1 MKFIAIKTADG
12 SITGNISF
20 YCKMLHVTRQGFYKY
35 LFNRERPWK
44 YQDLAAAMLDIHSIT
59 PLRKCVTDITE
70 IKASDGKLYVSAIFD
85 CFDSAVLGLSI
96 GANMQATL
104 CVNTLDNAMM
114 AYPDLKGAII
124 HSDRGSQY
132 TSQIYRDTIAKYNV
146 IQSMN
151 SDGGRCHDNARC
163 ESMWARMKSELFYGR
178 YDTRK
183 LTKDE
188 KIQDR
193 IDRYLRKEMTPEE
206 SLNFEQD
213 TLNNDELRK
222 ELGLTLLVR
231 KSLAS
236 RQLKLD
242 MTAYWKKQRK
252 VRIVNVV
259 TITSI
264 AALFAIGFVL
274 LKPNGSAT
282 PAEGMIAQNDAKEMP
297 SVKEKQKRVAE
308 VMKNVRKN
316 NDDKEIVETIEEL
329 EKQNDI
335 PSISQVSEKQYMSSL
350 QYGEDNG
357 VRNLKVEVY
366 ELYWMKIR
374 SLLRMG
380 KKDEA
385 FVLLKQFVNLEGV
398 HKTQADS
405 LLKELEK

>member
-1 MKFIAIKTADG
+1 M
-12 SITGNISF
+12 
-20 YCKMLHVTRQGFYKY
+20 
-35 LFNRERPWK
+35 
-44 YQDLAAAMLDIHSIT
+44 
-59 PLRKCVTDITE
+59 
-70 IKASDGKLYVSAIFD
+70 
-85 CFDSAVLGLSI
+85 
-96 GANMQATL
+96 
-104 CVNTLDNAMM
+104 
-114 AYPDLKGAII
+114 
-124 HSDRGSQY
+124 
-132 TSQIYRDTIAKYNV
+132 
-146 IQSMN
+146 
-151 SDGGRCHDNARC
+151 
-163 ESMWARMKSELFYGR
+163 
-178 YDTRK
+178 
-183 LTKDE
+183 DE

-335 PSISQVSEKQYMSSL
+335 PSISQVSDENLAKAIL
-350 QYGEDNG
+350 QNLGEDFRGLNG
-357 VRNLKVEVY
+357 
-366 ELYWMKIR
+366 
-374 SLLRMG
+374 G
-380 KKDEA
+380 HKD
-385 FVLLKQFVNLEGV
+385 
-398 HKTQADS
+398 
-405 LLKELEK
+405 